1 MRVERTAAAGIRAAG
16 AVLVV
21 AAGLLVSGCGLLP
34 SPSLPPVPSATAQ
47 PTTPP
52 TGETGQAEQCAQLL
66 TDVQGIA
73 ADVARVGEMFGNAD
87 FLGAAALIGSISGR
101 VADLQTRVTDPALL
115 ERIDEIQTGW
125 DALVEDVQ
133 GSINSLD
140 AAGIDRAVAGL
151 TQLGEQVTALQEFCA
166 GTA

>member
-34 SPSLPPVPSATAQ
+34 SPSLPPVPSA
-47 PTTPP
+47 TTPP